1 MAEKISDLP
10 RDVTQKLAELDLE
23 LSEGDITQK
32 GYDKKKARI
41 LAAYRA
47 TRVASPG
54 VVPSNMTRAPREEPG
69 PIVFRV
75 PEPETDS
82 SERNKKAARRLTR
95 DESRFHSEVR
105 TEAVLQA
112 LKHHQQGKLP
122 VPMPSKRMSA
132 LHTPPLEQTP
142 GQAAHPTVS
151 TLKEAT
157 GSSDDDSSVFDE
169 ENTSSL
175 ELHQPRQSKPSVPS
189 QVPPASQRRELRS
202 PGSFIRLQPPPESNQ
217 KGLAPPDITHHIA
230 SELNRH
236 NHAGSVRIPQSNPDP
251 VGTLYCKGKVSTK
264 IQQLL
269 NTLKRPKRKP
279 LPDYF
284 KEENS
289 ELEVSMNDPDAPKPE
304 GNVMK
309 PTDGGAAVIPSGLPR
324 NLISAIQRYGTSS
337 FPKASA
343 VTMLDI
349 HGKITTNLSYGKL
362 HSKVMKIAYCLLNKL
377 GTKTDPLLRPGDKI
391 ALVYP
396 NSDPVS
402 YMCAFY
408 GCIAAGLVP
417 VSVEVPTSK
426 RDAGT
431 AGMGFLLRSL
441 KVSVALTSE
450 MCHRTLPRE
459 PSGEVGNIKG
469 WSKLMW
475 FCPESFSHKPPKEW
489 KPPATEIPD
498 HNPAYVEYTTA
509 KDGSVMGVT
518 ISNLAMISHCR
529 TLTQACCY
537 TEGEVMVC
545 VLDFR
550 REMGLWHGILSSVF
564 NGMHVIFVPY
574 SLMKTD
580 PASWLKLATRNNAAV
595 GIVKSRDMH
604 WGMLA
609 KKDHKDIDLKSLRLL
624 LVADGANPW
633 SLTTCDSFVTVFQS
647 KGLESEAVCPCASS
661 AEALT
666 VSLRRPG
673 RKGGNQTG
681 RGVLSMQG
689 LSYGVVRVEDEN
701 SLMSLTL
708 QDCGQVLPG
717 ANMVVVKIEG
727 DPQLCKTDEVG
738 ELCLSANYTGSY
750 YWGLKGFSNHAFR
763 VQPLDSQGSQVGP
776 QYYVRT
782 GLIGFLGPGGL
793 VFICGSR
800 QGLMAVSNR
809 RHNTDDIIATVLAVE
824 PNRFIYRGR
833 IAVFSIPVLCD
844 ERICI
849 VAEQRPDSSEEESF
863 QWMSKVLQAVDTIH
877 QVGIY
882 CLALVPPNYLP
893 RSALG
898 GIHIHETMKK
908 LQEGNLHPANVLM
921 CPHTCVL
928 NLPQPR
934 EDTPSDVGPSAMFVG
949 SIVQGARLAHAQGH
963 ELTSYNE
970 EDQAKKHQFLS
981 EVLRW
986 RANSM
991 PEHEIFTVVTAKGA
1005 PVTLT
1010 CSQLHRRAERVATL
1024 ILEKGKRNVGDHVAL
1039 VYPPSI
1045 DLVAAFYGC
1054 LYVGCVP
1061 IIIRPPH
1068 PHNLPTTLPTLKM
1081 IVEAS
1086 NSTCILT
1093 NSSIIK
1099 SLRSK
1104 EANSIVESKS
1114 WPVLLDTTDIS
1125 KKKSLAIYMPPSSE
1139 MLCYLDFSVSTT
1151 GMLAG
1156 IKMTHAS
1163 VLALCRSIKLQCE
1176 FYPSR
1181 NVVLCLDPYSGL
1193 AAVLWTLVGVYSG
1206 HNSILVAP
1214 SELERD
1220 PTAWLTAVSQYKVR
1234 DTFCSY
1240 GVMEMCTRGLGTTTA
1255 TLKQRG
1261 VNLSSVRTCIV
1272 VAEERPRIQ
1281 LMSSFTKVF
1290 STLGLSPRAVS
1301 TTFGCRVNTAMC
1313 LQGPS
1318 CPDPSEVYVDTKSLR
1333 YDRVSILEKGSPNSL
1348 CLKESGKLLPGVKVV
1363 IANPDTKG
1371 QCADSSLGEI
1381 WVSCPHDAN
1390 GYFAIYGDE
1399 CPTLDHFDSHLATGD
1414 TLTSY
1419 ARTGYLGFIMRT
1431 EKTQADGER
1440 HDAIFIVGALD
1451 EAIVLRGVRY
1461 HPIDIENSVMRSHRK
1476 ISECAVF
1483 TWTNLLVVVVE
1494 LDGHENEALDVI
1506 PLVTNA
1512 ILEESHLIVG
1522 VVVIVD
1528 PGVIPIN
1535 SRGEKQRMHLRDG
1548 FIGDHLDPIY
1558 VAYNM

>member
-1 MAEKISDLP
+1 
-10 RDVTQKLAELDLE
+10 
-23 LSEGDITQK
+23 
-32 GYDKKKARI
+32 
-41 LAAYRA
+41 
-47 TRVASPG
+47 
-54 VVPSNMTRAPREEPG
+54 
-69 PIVFRV
+69 
-75 PEPETDS
+75 
-82 SERNKKAARRLTR
+82 
-95 DESRFHSEVR
+95 
-105 TEAVLQA
+105 
-112 LKHHQQGKLP
+112 
-122 VPMPSKRMSA
+122 
-132 LHTPPLEQTP
+132 
-142 GQAAHPTVS
+142 
-151 TLKEAT
+151 
-157 GSSDDDSSVFDE
+157 
-169 ENTSSL
+169 
-175 ELHQPRQSKPSVPS
+175 
-189 QVPPASQRRELRS
+189 
-202 PGSFIRLQPPPESNQ
+202 
-217 KGLAPPDITHHIA
+217 
-230 SELNRH
+230 
-236 NHAGSVRIPQSNPDP
+236 
-251 VGTLYCKGKVSTK
+251 
-264 IQQLL
+264 
-269 NTLKRPKRKP
+269 
-279 LPDYF
+279 
-284 KEENS
+284 
-289 ELEVSMNDPDAPKPE
+289 
-304 GNVMK
+304 
-309 PTDGGAAVIPSGLPR
+309 
-324 NLISAIQRYGTSS
+324 
-337 FPKASA
+337 
-343 VTMLDI
+343 
-349 HGKITTNLSYGKL
+349 
-362 HSKVMKIAYCLLNKL
+362 
-377 GTKTDPLLRPGDKI
+377 
-391 ALVYP
+391 
-396 NSDPVS
+396 
-402 YMCAFY
+402 
-408 GCIAAGLVP
+408 
-417 VSVEVPTSK
+417 
-426 RDAGT
+426 
-431 AGMGFLLRSL
+431 
-441 KVSVALTSE
+441 
-450 MCHRTLPRE
+450 
-459 PSGEVGNIKG
+459 
-469 WSKLMW
+469 
-475 FCPESFSHKPPKEW
+475 
-489 KPPATEIPD
+489 
-498 HNPAYVEYTTA
+498 
-509 KDGSVMGVT
+509 
-518 ISNLAMISHCR
+518 
-529 TLTQACCY
+529 
-537 TEGEVMVC
+537 
-545 VLDFR
+545 
-550 REMGLWHGILSSVF
+550 MGLWHGILSSVF

-580 PASWLKLATRNNAAV
+580 PASWLKLITKNNAAV
-595 GIVKSRDMH
+595 SIAKSRDMH

-647 KGLESEAVCPCASS
+647 KGLAAEAVCPCASS

-689 LSYGVVRVEDEN
+689 LSYGVVRVDDEN

-717 ANMVVVKIEG
+717 ANMVVVKIDG
-727 DPQLCKTDEVG
+727 DPLLCKTDEVG
-738 ELCLSANYTGSY
+738 ELCVSASYTGVS
-750 YWGLKGFSNHAFR
+750 YWGLKGYSNHVFR
-763 VQPLDSQGSQVGP
+763 VQPLEEEGKQANDK
-776 QYYVRT
+776 YYVRT

-793 VFICGSR
+793 VFICGNR
-800 QGLMAVSNR
+800 EGLMPVTGR

-833 IAVFSIPVLCD
+833 IAVFCIPVLKD

-849 VAEQRPDSSEEESF
+849 VAEQRPDCSEEESF
-863 QWMSKVLQAVDTIH
+863 QWMSKVLQAVDSIH

-893 RSALG
+893 RSPLG

-908 LQEGNLHPANVLM
+908 LQEGTLHPANVLM

-934 EDTPSDVGPSAMFVG
+934 EETLTDVGPSAMFVG
-949 SIVQGARLAHAQGH
+949 SIVQGARLAYAQGQD
-963 ELTSYNE
+963 LLSFNE

-986 RANSM
+986 RAISM
-991 PEHEIFTVVTAKGA
+991 PDHELFTIISAKGT
-1005 PVTLT
+1005 PVVIT
-1010 CSQLHRRAERVATL
+1010 CLQLHRRAEKVATL

-1068 PHNLPTTLPTLKM
+1068 PHNLATTLPTLKM

-1093 NSSIIK
+1093 TTAIIK

-1104 EANSIVESKS
+1104 EANHIVESKS
-1114 WPVLLDTTDIS
+1114 WPVLLDTSDIS
-1125 KKKSLAIYMPPSSE
+1125 KKKSLAIYLPPSSE

-1176 FYPSR
+1176 LYPSR

-1193 AAVLWTLVGVYSG
+1193 AAVLWTLVGVYAG
-1206 HNSILVAP
+1206 HNTVLIAP
-1214 SELERD
+1214 NELEKD
-1220 PTAWLTAVSQYKVR
+1220 PTVWLTSVSQYRVR

-1240 GVMEMCTRGLGTTTA
+1240 GVMEMCTRGLGSA
-1255 TLKQRG
+1255 TPALKQKG

-1281 LMSSFTKVF
+1281 LMTSFTKVF

-1333 YDRVSILEKGSPNSL
+1333 YDRVAILEKGSPNSL
-1348 CLKESGKLLPGVKVV
+1348 CLKESGKLLPGVQVV

-1381 WVSCPHDAN
+1381 WVSCPHNAN

-1414 TLTSY
+1414 IRTSY

-1451 EAIVLRGVRY
+1451 EAIVLRGLRY

-1512 ILEESHLIVG
+1512 VLEESHLIVG

-1548 FIGDHLDPIY
+1548 FIGDQLDPIY